1 MDSKLISFVK
11 EPFVMA
17 QSDNGKGYMYAGY
30 GWPVHRLAWF
40 SYAYDALI
48 NGRAEQLL
56 DGILSIPEEAFSF
69 LLIVLSSTIF
79 WTGFM
84 YIFKEVG
91 IIDFIS
97 LAIKPLFK
105 KIMPNLKDKEAIEYL
120 SMNIAANMFGLG
132 FAATPSGLKGIK
144 RLKQLS
150 NMPEG
155 VASDEMI
162 TFLVLNTAGVTLLPT
177 TVISIRKSYGS
188 KTPTDFVLYA
198 IISTFAACVFGLLA
212 DKILRKPYKVKI

>member
-1 MDSKLISFVK
+1 MGKIWAFLIAVSGIYAIFT
-11 EPFVMA
+11 
-17 QSDNGKGYMYAGY
+17 GKT
-30 GWPVHRLAWF
+30 
-40 SYAYDALI
+40 
-48 NGRAEQLL
+48 EQLL
-56 DGILSIPEEAFSF
+56 DGILSIPDESFSF

-84 YIFKEVG
+84 NIFKEVG
-91 IIDFIS
+91 IVDFIS
-97 LAIKPLFK
+97 LAIRPIFK

-144 RLKQLS
+144 RLKELS
-150 NMPEG
+150 TMPEG

-162 TFLVLNTAGVTLLPT
+162 TFLVLNTAGVTLIPT

-188 KTPTDFVLYA
+188 QNPTDFVLYA
-198 IISTFAACVFGLLA
+198 ILSTLMACVFGLLA
-212 DKILRKPYKVKI
+212 DKVLRRPYKVKL

>member
-1 MDSKLISFVK
+1 MGKIWAFLIVVS
-11 EPFVMA
+11 
-17 QSDNGKGYMYAGY
+17 SMYA
-30 GWPVHRLAWF
+30 LF
-40 SYAYDALI
+40 T
-48 NGRAEQLL
+48 GRHEQLL
-56 DGILSIPEEAFSF
+56 DGILSIPQESF
-69 LLIVLSSTIF
+69 DFLIVILSSTVF

-97 LAIKPLFK
+97 LAIKPIFK
-105 KIMPNLKDKEAIEYL
+105 LIMPNLKDKEAIEYL

-144 RLKQLS
+144 RLKEIS
-150 NMPEG
+150 TMPEG
-155 VASDEMI
+155 VASNEMI

-188 KTPTDFVLYA
+188 SSPTDFVLYA
-198 IISTFAACVFGLLA
+198 IIGTMMSCVFGLLA
-212 DKILRKPYKVKI
+212 DKMLRKPYRIKQ

>member
-1 MDSKLISFVK
+1 MGKIWAFLIVVAS
-11 EPFVMA
+11 
-17 QSDNGKGYMYAGY
+17 
-30 GWPVHRLAWF
+30 
-40 SYAYDALI
+40 SYAI
-48 NGRAEQLL
+48 ITGRSEMLL
-56 DGILSIPEEAFSF
+56 DGILSIPDEAFSF
-69 LLIVLSSTIF
+69 LIIVLSSTIF

-97 LAIKPLFK
+97 LAIKPIFRL
-105 KIMPNLKDKEAIEYL
+105 IMPNLKDKEAIEYL

-144 RLKQLS
+144 RLKEIS
-150 NMPEG
+150 TMPEG

-162 TFLVLNTAGVTLLPT
+162 TFLVLNTGGVTLLPT

-188 KTPTDFVLYA
+188 KSPTDFVLYA
-198 IISTFAACVFGLLA
+198 IISTLAACVFGLIA
-212 DKILRKPYKVKI
+212 DKVLRKPYLEKS

>member
-1 MDSKLISFVK
+1 MGKIWAFLISL
-11 EPFVMA
+11 
-17 QSDNGKGYMYAGY
+17 SCIYAIC
-30 GWPVHRLAWF
+30 
-40 SYAYDALI
+40 S
-48 NGRAEQLL
+48 GRGQQLL
-56 DGILSIPEEAFSF
+56 DGILSIPKESF
-69 LLIVLSSTIF
+69 DFLIIVLASTIF

-97 LAIKPLFK
+97 FLIRPLFK

-144 RLKQLS
+144 RLKEISL
-150 NMPEG
+150 MPEG

-162 TFLVLNTAGVTLLPT
+162 SFLVLNTAGVTLLPT

-188 KTPTDFVLYA
+188 TSPTNFVIFA
-198 IISTFAACVFGLLA
+198 IISTTLSCLFGLLA
-212 DKILRKPYKVKI
+212 DKVLRRPYKVKQ

>member
-1 MDSKLISFVK
+1 MGKIWAFLISL
-11 EPFVMA
+11 A
-17 QSDNGKGYMYAGY
+17 SIYAI
-30 GWPVHRLAWF
+30 LT
-40 SYAYDALI
+40 
-48 NGRAEQLL
+48 GRSEQLL
-56 DGILSIPEEAFSF
+56 DGILSIPDEAFSF
-69 LLIVLSSTIF
+69 LIIVLSSTIF

-97 LAIKPLFK
+97 LAIKPIFK
-105 KIMPNLKDKEAIEYL
+105 LIMPSLKDKEAIEYL

-144 RLKQLS
+144 RLNEIS
-150 NMPEG
+150 TMPEG

-162 TFLVLNTAGVTLLPT
+162 TFLVLNTGGVTLLPT

-188 KTPTDFVLYA
+188 KSPTDFVLFA
-198 IISTFAACVFGLLA
+198 ILSTLASCVFGLIA
-212 DKILRKPYKVKI
+212 DKLVRKPYREEI

>member
-1 MDSKLISFVK
+1 M
-11 EPFVMA
+11 
-17 QSDNGKGYMYAGY
+17 GKIWAFIIAIASVY
-30 GWPVHRLAWF
+30 
-40 SYAYDALI
+40 ALI

-212 DKILRKPYKVKI
+212 DKILRKPYKVTNY

>member
-1 MDSKLISFVK
+1 MGKIWAILIAISSV
-11 EPFVMA
+11 
-17 QSDNGKGYMYAGY
+17 YAI
-30 GWPVHRLAWF
+30 V
-40 SYAYDALI
+40 

-56 DGILSIPEEAFSF
+56 DAILSIPKESF
-69 LLIVLSSTIF
+69 DFLVIVLSSTLF

-97 LAIKPLFK
+97 LAIRPLFK
-105 KIMPNLKDKEAIEYL
+105 KIMPNLKDDEAIEYL

-144 RLKQLS
+144 RLKELS
-150 NMPEG
+150 TMPEG

-188 KTPTDFVLYA
+188 KVPTDFVLYA
-198 IISTFAACVFGLLA
+198 ILSTMAACVFGLLA
-212 DKILRKPYKVKI
+212 DKILRKPYKVKL

>member
-1 MDSKLISFVK
+1 M
-11 EPFVMA
+11 
-17 QSDNGKGYMYAGY
+17 GKIWAFIIAIASVY
-30 GWPVHRLAWF
+30 
-40 SYAYDALI
+40 ALI

-212 DKILRKPYKVKI
+212 DKILRKPYKVKIW

>member
-1 MDSKLISFVK
+1 MGKIWAFLIAVSGIY
-11 EPFVMA
+11 A
-17 QSDNGKGYMYAGY
+17 ICTGKT
-30 GWPVHRLAWF
+30 
-40 SYAYDALI
+40 
-48 NGRAEQLL
+48 EQLL
-56 DGILSIPEEAFSF
+56 DGILSIPDESFSF

-84 YIFKEVG
+84 NIFKEVG
-91 IIDFIS
+91 IVDFIS
-97 LAIKPLFK
+97 LAIRPIFK

-144 RLKQLS
+144 RLKELS
-150 NMPEG
+150 TMPEG

-162 TFLVLNTAGVTLLPT
+162 TFLVLNTAGVTLIPT

-188 KTPTDFVLYA
+188 QNPTDFVLYA
-198 IISTFAACVFGLLA
+198 ILSTLMACVFGLLA
-212 DKILRKPYKVKI
+212 DKVLRRPFKVKL

>member
-1 MDSKLISFVK
+1 M
-11 EPFVMA
+11 
-17 QSDNGKGYMYAGY
+17 GKIWAFIIAIASVY
-30 GWPVHRLAWF
+30 
-40 SYAYDALI
+40 ALI

-105 KIMPNLKDKEAIEYL
+105 KIMPNLKDKEAIVTEVKKQKQ
-120 SMNIAANMFGLG
+120 NMLPMFFLIVITLVGSAVGFTFSDDTNLWTIIVLG
-132 FAATPSGLKGIK
+132 SI
-144 RLKQLS
+144 S
-150 NMPEG
+150 
-155 VASDEMI
+155 V
-162 TFLVLNTAGVTLLPT
+162 VLL
-177 TVISIRKSYGS
+177 TVCI
-188 KTPTDFVLYA
+188 V
-198 IISTFAACVFGLLA
+198 
-212 DKILRKPYKVKI
+212 ILRLDFIRELKKGFHIK

>member
-1 MDSKLISFVK
+1 MGKIWAFLIAISSV
-11 EPFVMA
+11 
-17 QSDNGKGYMYAGY
+17 YAI
-30 GWPVHRLAWF
+30 V
-40 SYAYDALI
+40 

-56 DGILSIPEEAFSF
+56 DAILSIPKESF
-69 LLIVLSSTIF
+69 DFLVIVLSSTIF

-97 LAIKPLFK
+97 LAIRPLFK
-105 KIMPNLKDKEAIEYL
+105 KIMPNLKDDEAIEYL

-150 NMPEG
+150 TMPEG

-188 KTPTDFVLYA
+188 KAPTDFVLYA
-198 IISTFAACVFGLLA
+198 ILSTMAACVFGLLA
-212 DKILRKPYKVKI
+212 DKILRKPYKVKL

>member
-1 MDSKLISFVK
+1 MGKIWAFLIAISSV
-11 EPFVMA
+11 
-17 QSDNGKGYMYAGY
+17 YAI
-30 GWPVHRLAWF
+30 V
-40 SYAYDALI
+40 

-56 DGILSIPEEAFSF
+56 DAILSIPKESF
-69 LLIVLSSTIF
+69 DFLVIVLSSTIF

-97 LAIKPLFK
+97 LAIRPLFK
-105 KIMPNLKDKEAIEYL
+105 KIMPNLKDDEAIEYL

-150 NMPEG
+150 TMPEG

-188 KTPTDFVLYA
+188 KAPTDFVLYA
-198 IISTFAACVFGLLA
+198 ILSTMAACVFGLLA
-212 DKILRKPYKVKI
+212 DKILRRPYKVKL

>member
-1 MDSKLISFVK
+1 M
-11 EPFVMA
+11 
-17 QSDNGKGYMYAGY
+17 GK
-30 GWPVHRLAWF
+30 F
-40 SYAYDALI
+40 
-48 NGRAEQLL
+48 
-56 DGILSIPEEAFSF
+56 DGILICTD
-69 LLIVLSSTIF
+69 LDGTLYKNDKTISD
-79 WTGFM
+79 
-84 YIFKEVG
+84 K
-91 IIDFIS
+91 
-97 LAIKPLFK
+97 
-105 KIMPNLKDKEAIEYL
+105 NKEAIEYL

>member
-1 MDSKLISFVK
+1 MGKIWAFLIALSAV
-11 EPFVMA
+11 
-17 QSDNGKGYMYAGY
+17 Y
-30 GWPVHRLAWF
+30 GII
-40 SYAYDALI
+40 S
-48 NGRAEQLL
+48 GRSEELL
-56 DGILSIPEEAFSF
+56 DGILSIPKEAFDF
-69 LLIVLSSTIF
+69 LIIVLSSTIF

-97 LAIKPLFK
+97 LAIKPIFK
-105 KIMPNLKDKEAIEYL
+105 LIMPNLKDQEAIEYL

-144 RLKQLS
+144 RLKEIS
-150 NMPEG
+150 TMSEG

-188 KTPTDFVLYA
+188 KTPTDFVLFA
-198 IISTFAACVFGLLA
+198 IISTLLACVFGLIA
-212 DKILRKPYKVKI
+212 DKILRRPYREKA

>member
-1 MDSKLISFVK
+1 MGKIWAFLIAFS
-11 EPFVMA
+11 
-17 QSDNGKGYMYAGY
+17 SIYA
-30 GWPVHRLAWF
+30 
-40 SYAYDALI
+40 I
-48 NGRAEQLL
+48 CMGRVETLL
-56 DGILSIPEEAFSF
+56 DGILSIPQEAFDF
-69 LLIVLSSTIF
+69 LIIVLSSTIF

-91 IIDFIS
+91 IVDFIS

-105 KIMPNLKDKEAIEYL
+105 KILPNLIDDEAIEYL

-144 RLKQLS
+144 RLKEIS
-150 NMPEG
+150 TMPEG

-162 TFLVLNTAGVTLLPT
+162 TFLVLNTAGVTLIPT

-188 KTPTDFVLYA
+188 KSPTDFVIYA
-198 IISTFAACVFGLLA
+198 IISTLLACVFGLLA
-212 DKILRKPYKVKI
+212 DKILRKPYRIKQ

>member
-1 MDSKLISFVK
+1 MGKIWAFLIAISSV
-11 EPFVMA
+11 
-17 QSDNGKGYMYAGY
+17 YAI
-30 GWPVHRLAWF
+30 V
-40 SYAYDALI
+40 

-56 DGILSIPEEAFSF
+56 DAILSIPKESF
-69 LLIVLSSTIF
+69 DFLVIVLSSTIF
-79 WTGFM
+79 WTGVM

-97 LAIKPLFK
+97 LAIRPLFK
-105 KIMPNLKDKEAIEYL
+105 KIMPNLKDDEAIEYL

-144 RLKQLS
+144 RLKELS

-188 KTPTDFVLYA
+188 KAPTDFVLYA
-198 IISTFAACVFGLLA
+198 ILSTMAACVFGLLA
-212 DKILRKPYKVKI
+212 DKILRRPYKVKL

>member
-1 MDSKLISFVK
+1 MGKIWAFLIVIS
-11 EPFVMA
+11 
-17 QSDNGKGYMYAGY
+17 SMYAI
-30 GWPVHRLAWF
+30 F
-40 SYAYDALI
+40 T
-48 NGRAEQLL
+48 GRHEQLL
-56 DGILSIPEEAFSF
+56 DGILSIPQESF
-69 LLIVLSSTIF
+69 DFLIVILSSTVF

-97 LAIKPLFK
+97 LAIKPVFK
-105 KIMPNLKDKEAIEYL
+105 LIMPNLKDKEAIEYL

-144 RLKQLS
+144 RLKEIS
-150 NMPEG
+150 SMPEG
-155 VASDEMI
+155 VASNEMI

-188 KTPTDFVLYA
+188 TSPTDFVLYA
-198 IISTFAACVFGLLA
+198 IIGTMMSCVFGLLA
-212 DKILRKPYKVKI
+212 DKILRKPYRIKQ

>member
-1 MDSKLISFVK
+1 MNEGRDFMGKIWAFLIVIASV
-11 EPFVMA
+11 
-17 QSDNGKGYMYAGY
+17 YAI
-30 GWPVHRLAWF
+30 LT
-40 SYAYDALI
+40 
-48 NGRAEQLL
+48 GRSEQLL
-56 DGILSIPEEAFSF
+56 DGILSIPNEAFSF
-69 LLIVLSSTIF
+69 LVIVISSTIF

-97 LAIKPLFK
+97 LAIKPLFRL
-105 KIMPNLKDKEAIEYL
+105 IMPSLKDKEAIDYL
-120 SMNIAANMFGLG
+120 AMNITANMFGLG

-144 RLKQLS
+144 RLKEIS
-150 NMPEG
+150 TMPEG

-188 KTPTDFVLYA
+188 KTPTDFVLFA
-198 IISTFAACVFGLLA
+198 VISTLAACIFGLLA
-212 DKILRKPYKVKI
+212 DKLLRRPYREKA

>member
-1 MDSKLISFVK
+1 MGKVWAFLISI
-11 EPFVMA
+11 A
-17 QSDNGKGYMYAGY
+17 SIYA
-30 GWPVHRLAWF
+30 LF
-40 SYAYDALI
+40 T
-48 NGRAEQLL
+48 GRAEQLL

-69 LLIVLSSTIF
+69 LIIVLSSTIF

-91 IIDFIS
+91 IVDFIS
-97 LAIKPLFK
+97 LAIKPIFK
-105 KIMPNLKDKEAIEYL
+105 LIMPNLTDKEAIDYL
-120 SMNIAANMFGLG
+120 AMNITANMFGLG

-144 RLKQLS
+144 RLKEIS
-150 NMPEG
+150 TMPEG

-188 KTPTDFVLYA
+188 KTPTDFVLFA
-198 IISTFAACVFGLLA
+198 ILSTLAACVFGLLA
-212 DKILRKPYKVKI
+212 DKILRRPYREKA